1 MKYQKEEIEK
11 FIEALDIVE
20 VISEYVNLKKVGSNY
35 KGLSP
40 FKDERTPSFVVSPVK
55 GIFKDFST
63 GIGGNAVS
71 FYMKINDLSFIE
83 AVEELAQ
90 KYNIPLSA
98 NKNYQ
103 MYYKKDFEVYYSIM
117 EEALSF
123 FKENIKKSE
132 KAIKYMDERGFS
144 TEDIEIY
151 EIGFSLNDKD
161 SLFKYLIEKGYNE
174 KDILDLNLAKTNYE
188 GEIFDTFRNRIM
200 FPIYNSSKRVVAFGG
215 RIIDE
220 SISKRVPKYL
230 NSSDTKIF
238 TKGIEL
244 FGLKE
249 KARIIKEKGYAI
261 LMEGYLDV
269 LRAYKN
275 GFFNSV
281 ASLGTAFTKQQAM
294 LIKRY
299 TENVVISYDNDEA
312 GKEAVTKA
320 GMILQENGFKIKCIV
335 MGDNVKEKDPD
346 EFMKAHGKEGFVRAL
361 KESKDFFD
369 FLYVKYTKNLDLNDR
384 LTKRN
389 VVQQFKQYFK
399 ILPEIDKVFYAEK
412 LAERLNIKEEV
423 ILKEYDFSGTFRE
436 EENISSENREK
447 NYNKKNKEKINK
459 YSKIQEET
467 IKKVENKLM
476 GNFLY
481 EELEKSTLKYL
492 LKYYFDKNGKCD
504 KLMNKKFTTSRYVKI
519 FENLKEF
526 DFNLKKIQ
534 IELEK
539 EEVEKL
545 NKIRLDEL
553 RLLKKEIISIETDV
567 KIMVDDRDRYFREIY
582 TSWIK
587 RIIKNRIEELK
598 EKKETLKEEIEK
610 LELQGLNSEDSKYRE
625 YKVKLGK
632 VLEKQVKYR
641 MLGLK
646 CSPDKLNDEVIN
658 EIETEININ
667 EFNYIN

>member
-20 VISEYVNLKKVGSNY
+20 VIGEYVNLKKVGSNY

-151 EIGFSLNDKD
+151 EIGFSLNGKD

-220 SISKRVPKYL
+220 SISKRAPKYL

-361 KESKDFFD
+361 KESKDE
-369 FLYVKYTKNLDLNDR
+369 LYNYEDYRWFRSLRKACEQINIS
-384 LTKRN
+384 
-389 VVQQFKQYFK
+389 FEES
-399 ILPEIDKVFYAEK
+399 IIE
-412 LAERLNIKEEV
+412 NIKPFD
-423 ILKEYDFSGTFRE
+423 LA
-436 EENISSENREK
+436 
-447 NYNKKNKEKINK
+447 
-459 YSKIQEET
+459 Q
-467 IKKVENKLM
+467 KLLDSPIPKAM
-476 GNFLY
+476 DYLGGDTY
-481 EELEKSTLKYL
+481 E
-492 LKYYFDKNGKCD
+492 D
-504 KLMNKKFTTSRYVKI
+504 
-519 FENLKEF
+519 
-526 DFNLKKIQ
+526 
-534 IELEK
+534 
-539 EEVEKL
+539 
-545 NKIRLDEL
+545 
-553 RLLKKEIISIETDV
+553 
-567 KIMVDDRDRYFREIY
+567 
-582 TSWIK
+582 
-587 RIIKNRIEELK
+587 
-598 EKKETLKEEIEK
+598 
-610 LELQGLNSEDSKYRE
+610 
-625 YKVKLGK
+625 
-632 VLEKQVKYR
+632 
-641 MLGLK
+641 
-646 CSPDKLNDEVIN
+646 
-658 EIETEININ
+658 
-667 EFNYIN
+667 

>member
-20 VISEYVNLKKVGSNY
+20 VIGEYVNLKKVGSNY

-132 KAIKYMDERGFS
+132 KAINYMDERGFS

-220 SISKRVPKYL
+220 SISKRTPKYL

-238 TKGIEL
+238 TKGI
-244 FGLKE
+244 
-249 KARIIKEKGYAI
+249 
-261 LMEGYLDV
+261 
-269 LRAYKN
+269 
-275 GFFNSV
+275 
-281 ASLGTAFTKQQAM
+281 
-294 LIKRY
+294 
-299 TENVVISYDNDEA
+299 
-312 GKEAVTKA
+312 
-320 GMILQENGFKIKCIV
+320 
-335 MGDNVKEKDPD
+335 
-346 EFMKAHGKEGFVRAL
+346 
-361 KESKDFFD
+361 
-369 FLYVKYTKNLDLNDR
+369 
-384 LTKRN
+384 
-389 VVQQFKQYFK
+389 
-399 ILPEIDKVFYAEK
+399 
-412 LAERLNIKEEV
+412 
-423 ILKEYDFSGTFRE
+423 
-436 EENISSENREK
+436 
-447 NYNKKNKEKINK
+447 
-459 YSKIQEET
+459 
-467 IKKVENKLM
+467 
-476 GNFLY
+476 
-481 EELEKSTLKYL
+481 
-492 LKYYFDKNGKCD
+492 
-504 KLMNKKFTTSRYVKI
+504 
-519 FENLKEF
+519 
-526 DFNLKKIQ
+526 
-534 IELEK
+534 
-539 EEVEKL
+539 
-545 NKIRLDEL
+545 
-553 RLLKKEIISIETDV
+553 
-567 KIMVDDRDRYFREIY
+567 
-582 TSWIK
+582 
-587 RIIKNRIEELK
+587 
-598 EKKETLKEEIEK
+598 
-610 LELQGLNSEDSKYRE
+610 
-625 YKVKLGK
+625 
-632 VLEKQVKYR
+632 
-641 MLGLK
+641 
-646 CSPDKLNDEVIN
+646 
-658 EIETEININ
+658 
-667 EFNYIN
+667 